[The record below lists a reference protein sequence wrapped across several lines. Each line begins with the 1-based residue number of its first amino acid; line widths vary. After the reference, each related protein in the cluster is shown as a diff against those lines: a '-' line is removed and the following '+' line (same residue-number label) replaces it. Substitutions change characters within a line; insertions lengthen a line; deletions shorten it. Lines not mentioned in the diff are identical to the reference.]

1 MIVYFSIF
9 AALAICI
16 GWAIARIYEWRQD
29 VLHGSYFGSD
39 RSLQAT
45 CSFTQAE
52 MRTHKVAVSPNQT
65 ALDRCTKNIEEEL
78 EIDVYP

>member
-9 AALAICI
+9 AALAICV
-16 GWAIARIYEWRQD
+16 GWAVARIYEWRQD
-29 VLHGSYFGSD
+29 VLYGPYFGRD

-45 CSFTQAE
+45 CSFAHAE

-65 ALDRCTKNIEEEL
+65 APNRCAKTIEEEL
-78 EIDVYP
+78 EIDGQ